1 MIALNPALG
10 HPLVVQLLGNAAG
23 SELNISFARSDV
35 LDMLRRLPPT
45 LPSFDVMGRLLR
57 DQTTVRALDDGRPF
71 TDSDMNNTGAIG
83 GSFRKTT
90 IADLVRI
97 EVLGAF
103 VLNSISW
110 VEQTEKEALQGLV
123 SDDRAAKG
131 VQNV

>member
-1 MIALNPALG
+1 
-10 HPLVVQLLGNAAG
+10 
-23 SELNISFARSDV
+23 
-35 LDMLRRLPPT
+35 
-45 LPSFDVMGRLLR
+45 MGRLLR
-57 DQTTVRALDDGRPF
+57 DQTAVRALDDGQLF
-71 TDSDMNNTGAIG
+71 TDSDMNDTGAIG